1 MCRFRSDYRWIDAY
15 WLQHKVWCGPGQWL
29 AQETWES
36 MSLHGARGSVLGMP
50 QMHSLNKTNH
60 TSSCRVMLACRPHAP
75 YIIYLHKCK
84 RHSVTQMPSVF
95 SGLICMSK
103 TGGVPPIFYMHIS
116 YICIYK
122 WHICIYPI
130 LVYGMRHSMTHLN
143 TYNMWFALPWL
154 HRMSKRAAVRPICS
168 SVRVRKRQTRMVV
181 QVSCI
186 ACCTV
191 LQSHKHLND
200 PYAAA

>member
-1 MCRFRSDYRWIDAY
+1 
-15 WLQHKVWCGPGQWL
+15 
-29 AQETWES
+29 
-36 MSLHGARGSVLGMP
+36 MP
-50 QMHSLNKTNH
+50 
-60 TSSCRVMLACRPHAP
+60 
-75 YIIYLHKCK
+75 
-84 RHSVTQMPSVF
+84 
-95 SGLICMSK
+95 K
-103 TGGVPPIFYMHIS
+103 TGGVPLRFYMHIS

-200 PYAAA
+200 PFRDPVVMFLSLQQSATNKDRHGWTRLIQSASIVHCVLASYTNKFARISINADTCSGKAQINLLCATFFFGKQESGMIMSRMNA